1 MPLASTADI
10 VTSAARDRRGVGA
23 FNVVQL
29 EHGQAIVSGAAQ
41 AGAPVILQVSQ
52 NTVRYHG
59 GLEPVALATLAIA
72 RRATVPVAVHLD
84 HAESQELV
92 QEAVGLGLTSVMF
105 DGSRLPYEAN
115 VAATAEVVAQC
126 HARRAVWVEAELGE
140 VGGKDGVHA
149 PGART
154 DPEEA
159 ASFVAATKVDAL
171 AVAVGTSHAM
181 LTQDATLDF
190 ELIGRL
196 GARVEVPL
204 VLHGSSGVSDPDLR
218 RAVAAGITKVNIST
232 RLGKAFT
239 AAVRT
244 CLEENPSVVD
254 TRIYLGTARE
264 AVAAEVR
271 RVLEVLGQGRAAP
284 PSSRKS

>member
-1 MPLASTADI
+1 MTRK
-10 VTSAARDRRGVGA
+10 ARW
-23 FNVVQL
+23 
-29 EHGQAIVSGAAQ
+29 
-41 AGAPVILQVSQ
+41 
-52 NTVRYHG
+52 
-59 GLEPVALATLAIA
+59 LAIA
-72 RRATVPVAVHLD
+72 GTGALVATTLAGPTVSAQDPSVSPATSG
-84 HAESQELV
+84 APG
-92 QEAVGLGLTSVMF
+92 EAVRLGFTSVMF

-126 HARRAVWVEAELGE
+126 HARAVWVEAELGE

-204 VLHGSSGVSDPDLR
+204 VLHGSSGVSDPDLT

-244 CLEENPSVVD
+244 CLDDDPSVVD
-254 TRIYLGTARE
+254 TRTYLGQARE
-264 AVAAEVR
+264 AVAAEAHS
-271 RVLEVLGQGRAAP
+271 VLEVLGYGPMGSA
-284 PSSRKS
+284 SRTSP

>member
-1 MPLASTADI
+1 MPLGSTADI
-10 VTSAARDRRGVGA
+10 VTSASRGRRGVGA

-29 EHGQAIVSGAAQ
+29 EHAEAIVSGAAR
-41 AGAPVILQVSQ
+41 ADAPVILQVSE

-59 GLEPVALATLAIA
+59 GLEPVALATLSVA
-72 RRATVPVAVHLD
+72 RRAAVPVAVHLD
-84 HAESQELV
+84 HAESPELV
-92 QEAVGLGLTSVMF
+92 HEAVRLGFTSVMF
-105 DGSRLPYEAN
+105 DASRRAYEAN
-115 VAATAEVVAQC
+115 VAATAEVVAHC
-126 HARRAVWVEAELGE
+126 HARAVWVEAELGE
-140 VGGKDGVHA
+140 IGGKHGAHA
-149 PGART
+149 PGTRT

-159 ASFVAATKVDAL
+159 ASFVAATRVDAL

-190 ELIGRL
+190 DLIGRL

-204 VLHGSSGVSDPDLR
+204 VLHGSSGVPDPDLT
-218 RAVAAGITKVNIST
+218 RAVAAGITKVNVST

-244 CLEENPSVVD
+244 CLQENPSVVD
-254 TRIYLGTARE
+254 TRSYLGPARE

>member
-1 MPLASTADI
+1 MPLASTADL

-72 RRATVPVAVHLD
+72 RRATAPVAVHLD
-84 HAESQELV
+84 HAESPELV
-92 QEAVGLGLTSVMF
+92 QEAVGLGFTSVMF

-126 HARRAVWVEAELGE
+126 HARAVWVEAELGE

-181 LTQDATLDF
+181 LTQDAALDF

-204 VLHGSSGVSDPDLR
+204 VLHGSSGVPDPDLT

-244 CLEENPSVVD
+244 CLEDNPSVVD
-254 TRIYLGTARE
+254 TRTYLGTARE
-264 AVAAEVR
+264 AVATEVR

-284 PSSRKS
+284 LSSRKS

>member
-1 MPLASTADI
+1 MPLAWTAEI
-10 VTSAARDRRGVGA
+10 VASAARDRRGVGA

-29 EHGQAIVSGAAQ
+29 EHGQAIVSGAAR
-41 AGAPVILQVSQ
+41 ADAPVILQISE

-72 RRATVPVAVHLD
+72 RHAAGPVAVHLD
-84 HAESQELV
+84 HAGSLELV
-92 QEAVGLGLTSVMF
+92 REAVGLGLTSVMF
-105 DGSRLPYEAN
+105 DGSRLAYEAN
-115 VAATAEVVAQC
+115 VAATAEVAAHC
-126 HARRAVWVEAELGE
+126 HAHGVWVEAELGE

-159 ASFVAATKVDAL
+159 AGFVAATGVDAL

-181 LTQDATLDF
+181 RTQDATLDF
-190 ELIGRL
+190 ELIRQL
-196 GARVEVPL
+196 GARVAVPL
-204 VLHGSSGVSDPDLR
+204 VLHGSSGVPDADLT
-218 RAVAAGITKVNIST
+218 RAVAAGITKVNVAT
-232 RLGKAFT
+232 RLSEAFT

-244 CLEENPSVVD
+244 CLDDDRSAVD
-254 TRIYLGTARE
+254 SRTYLGKARE
-264 AVAAEVR
+264 GVAAEVG
-271 RVLEVLGQGRAAP
+271 RVLEVLGYGPAGG

>member
-10 VTSAARDRRGVGA
+10 VTSAARDRRGIGA

-72 RRATVPVAVHLD
+72 RHATVPVAVHLD
-84 HAESQELV
+84 HAESPELV
-92 QEAVGLGLTSVMF
+92 QEAVGLGFTSVMF
-105 DGSRLPYEAN
+105 DGSGLPYEAN
-115 VAATAEVVAQC
+115 VAATAGVVTQC
-126 HARRAVWVEAELGE
+126 HARTVWVEAELGE

-149 PGART
+149 PGVRT

-159 ASFVAATKVDAL
+159 ARFVAATKVDAL
-171 AVAVGTSHAM
+171 AVAVGTSHGM
-181 LTQDATLDF
+181 RTQDATLDF

-204 VLHGSSGVSDPDLR
+204 VLHGS
-218 RAVAAGITKVNIST
+218 
-232 RLGKAFT
+232 
-239 AAVRT
+239 
-244 CLEENPSVVD
+244 
-254 TRIYLGTARE
+254 
-264 AVAAEVR
+264 
-271 RVLEVLGQGRAAP
+271 
-284 PSSRKS
+284 